1 MFSLEKILELMQ
13 LGLFAVAGAVA
24 KQCHRLL
31 KGDEPFSLTRFCLHL
46 AIALFAGITVGK
58 FIPIDVAYRDGI
70 ILMVGFT
77 AQPLLD
83 ILEVKFLSKTQE
95 VIK

>member
-1 MFSLEKILELMQ
+1 MFEKFMELSQ
-13 LGLFAVAGAVA
+13 LGMFAVAGAVA

-31 KGDEPFSLTRFCLHL
+31 KGDEPFSFTRFGLHL
-46 AIALFAGITVGK
+46 GIALFAGITVGK
-58 FIPIDVAYRDGI
+58 FIPTDLAYRDGI

>member
-1 MFSLEKILELMQ
+1 MFSLEKLLELAQ
-13 LGLFAVAGAVA
+13 LGLFAMAGAVA

-31 KGDEPFSLTRFCLHL
+31 KGDEPFSIMRFTLHL
-46 AIALFAGITVGK
+46 GIALFAGITVGK
-58 FIPIDVAYRDGI
+58 FIPGDVAYRDGI

>member
-1 MFSLEKILELMQ
+1 MFEKFLELSQ

-31 KGDEPFSLTRFCLHL
+31 KGDEPFSLRRFLLHL

-58 FIPIDVAYRDGI
+58 FVPTDLAYRDGI
-70 ILMVGFT
+70 LLMVGFT

-83 ILEVKFLSKTQE
+83 ILEVKFLSKTQG
-95 VIK
+95 VIR